1 MEKSADVA
9 PHSAIRAFEQLWNT
23 QYELD
28 MDPKRV
34 LKYKKEIT
42 TMAKRTVENHAIF
55 AAYMTGDLTDPLVTA
70 RLNLCRK
77 FARVGMYVFKTG
89 PPFEYTRLP
98 IDDEHV
104 RLLEEADRAS
114 DNEFAEPRYRVSNDE
129 RSLVDLLEYMQRCL
143 VFPSNATY
151 NVSDTVSFRNKNV
164 SWTEVTNR
172 NFANEKRKNAA
183 PAANIK
189 PRRSVAIYV
198 SDNRVPL
205 PTLKAATQQTRIQ
218 VFC

>member
-1 MEKSADVA
+1 
-9 PHSAIRAFEQLWNT
+9 
-23 QYELD
+23 

-55 AAYMTGDLTDPLVTA
+55 AAYMTGDLTDPLLTA

-172 NFANEKRKNAA
+172 NFANEKRKKRGTCGEYQTTAIGGYICKRQSCSAPHAEGGNATN
-183 PAANIK
+183 ANS
-189 PRRSVAIYV
+189 SVLLAIAC
-198 SDNRVPL
+198 SRFNTKLHNHQINRNW
-205 PTLKAATQQTRIQ
+205 TSS
-218 VFC
+218 